1 MTHKFCMESFSE
13 IFKSLNQ
20 IVNKEFFHLFKKIS
34 SKTCSERGF
43 VGIFM
48 SFKVFKV
55 FLLLLLSKLLSLQA
69 KKPCKTAG
77 EEIKLLL
84 QHLPSSN
91 SYEKKYGATFL
102 EAL

>member
-1 MTHKFCMESFSE
+1 MESFSE

-55 FLLLLLSKLLSLQA
+55 FLLLLFSKLLSLQA
-69 KKPCKTAG
+69 KNVVKQQG

-91 SYEKKYGATFL
+91 SYEKIWCDVL
-102 EAL
+102 REAL